1 MIATVGARV
10 VDAVCEPI
18 AVGNRIIQVGVSVGG
33 AMATAM
39 DEVTALLRR
48 ADTAAY
54 QAKRQGGSLIV
65 LAEAAVV

>member
-1 MIATVGARV
+1 
-10 VDAVCEPI
+10 
-18 AVGNRIIQVGVSVGG
+18 
-33 AMATAM
+33 MATAM

-65 LAEAAVV
+65 LADAVV